1 MDIVSVQ
8 KKLNE
13 HEYSTFED
21 FDKDVRLI
29 WKNAMTYNP
38 KNSAIYGWTL
48 EISKFYDGLVKTET
62 ENDKMRKMKNR
73 VNNMDSGV
81 NGANNKRGNRY
92 KSPNMDMPLTYQEKK
107 NLSRMIR
114 SLETE
119 HLLGVWEIV
128 SEGNDQIK
136 NNEIEFDIETLP
148 VRKARELEKYVQGKL
163 ELMSKIRSN
172 QMRRMNQTVEPPART
187 FQEDQRAMGVN
198 PVQAQSV
205 VKQPAP
211 VQPIPPSNVNVGP
224 VAAVQPSTQQ
234 IGNQQSA
241 QQNIQQPGPQPVSN
255 VAVQPQVNALPNP
268 NSYQAVNQTSNVSG
282 VPVNQVNVNMNW
294 NNQVTKSPLLAPN
307 RKDSDSS
314 FISSLDD
321 SDGD

>member
-1 MDIVSVQ
+1 MDIVTVQ
-8 KKLNE
+8 KKLSE

-48 EISKFYDGLVKTET
+48 EISKFYDSLVKTET

-198 PVQAQSV
+198 PSQAQNV
-205 VKQPAP
+205 VKQAAPLQQAPVSNIPPAP
-211 VQPIPPSNVNVGP
+211 PVQQQQP
-224 VAAVQPSTQQ
+224 VQQIINQQTVQPSV
-234 IGNQQSA
+234 
-241 QQNIQQPGPQPVSN
+241 QQPNPQIVSN
-255 VAVQPQVNALPNP
+255 VAVQPQLSALPNP
-268 NSYQAVNQTSNVSG
+268 NSYQAVNQNSDVSG

-294 NNQVTKSPLLAPN
+294 NTQVTKSPLLAPN